1 MYKRFCL
8 IFLLV
13 VKMITFLVSIQSNSL
28 NYRGNNPTLNYI
40 LVIFLAI
47 RTTLKLVVE
56 NENLYNIPYNLLS
69 IEICGKCSL
78 NNVAS

>member
-8 IFLLV
+8 VFLLV

-40 LVIFLAI
+40 LVIFLVIA
-47 RTTLKLVVE
+47 TLELVVA

-69 IEICGKCSL
+69 IEIYVKCSL
-78 NNVAS
+78 KNVAS